1 MRRRAVIMRSAL
13 TAIVALGA
21 LLVAAAPASA
31 VRSQGMAMHNARYC
45 EILEVKKLPPD
56 GKVVVWNTIGLND
69 CPQEWW
75 DGFDAPSLA
84 AELGDP
90 FVVLNGPRYFL
101 MDSAKARTAQIRR
114 FHGKRMR
121 KVATLPIPT
130 FADLAQT
137 PYSEHTISRV
147 NTWHWKKGRKVYEL
161 LAPDGAT
168 YMMQAYSQIVDPDQQ
183 MSDLS
188 RLGDRLALPAGWEYR
203 VRKLDEPLTLR
214 AKGSATII
222 QDELKN
228 TYQRLPDDTSG
239 LKTRELD
246 LTGTTKTV
254 GAPSPG
260 QLQDEGTLTGK
271 PFGSAGL
278 SLTAT
283 FGPNSTMTAPFT
295 ISNSRGSAFGT
306 ATTTYVVEGDRITF
320 TGTATLTGGTG
331 RYRGIRGK
339 GLELVDRNTLDGQNG
354 AVTLSGKVRF

>member
-1 MRRRAVIMRSAL
+1 MRRPGVRPAL
-13 TAIVALGA
+13 VALVALGA
-21 LLVAAAPASA
+21 LLAAAPASA
-31 VRSQGMAMHNARYC
+31 VRSHGLDMHNARYC
-45 EILEVKKLPPD
+45 EILEVKQLPPD

-75 DGFDAPSLA
+75 EGFDAPSLA

-90 FVVLNGPRYFL
+90 FVVLNGPRHFL
-101 MDSAKARTAQIRR
+101 MDAAKARTAQIRR
-114 FHGKRMR
+114 FHGERMR
-121 KVATLPIPT
+121 KVATLPVPT
-130 FADLAQT
+130 FADLAQA
-137 PYSEHTISRV
+137 PYVERSVSRL

-168 YMMQAYSQIVDPDQQ
+168 YMMQAYSQIVDPDLR
-183 MSDLS
+183 MSDL
-188 RLGDRLALPAGWEYR
+188 RGLGDRLALPTGWEYR
-203 VRKLDEPLTLR
+203 VRKLKEPLTLR
-214 AKGSATII
+214 AKGSATIL

-228 TYQRLPDDTSG
+228 TYQRLPDDTSK
-239 LKTRELD
+239 LKTRQLD
-246 LTGTTKTV
+246 LTGATKTV

-260 QLQDEGTLTGK
+260 QLEDEGTVKGR
-271 PFGSAGL
+271 PFGSADL

-295 ISNSRGSAFGT
+295 ISNKRGSAFGS
-306 ATTTYVVEGDRITF
+306 ATTTYVIDGNEITF

-354 AVTLSGKVRF
+354 VVTLSGRVRF